1 MSYFRVKK
9 FNTEESQR
17 ELTWKISWF
26 KILLPGAM
34 ALTENAGAAED
45 KSAEYVGKV
54 VDSMVKSV
62 YRMYQFLPTSP
73 KDELS
78 VELMTDIQHYV
89 MAEASR
95 LVNLAPE
102 YLCRMKQL
110 IGSEMLNAWSDIYKE
125 YQGMELPRME
135 VDIDSLL
142 DVSRDE
148 FISTAV
154 LQLLRGVEDA
164 VLDYVSYH
172 DIMCDV
178 MVSVNDAIMRRN
190 RVVVEDGKKPWV
202 LLGFPEPS
210 DMAAVAVKT
219 DAYLLPDF
227 EASCAEED
235 WLKNL
240 KVTMR
245 KDYLC
250 TLNRELAR
258 MESSSIMQQ
267 MLFESIEIS

>member
-9 FNTEESQR
+9 FNTDESQR

-34 ALTENAGAAED
+34 ALTENAGATED

-62 YRMYQFLPTSP
+62 YRMYQFLPGSP

-110 IGSEMLNAWSDIYKE
+110 IGSEMLNAWSDVYKE
-125 YQGMELPRME
+125 YHGMELPRMQVE
-135 VDIDSLL
+135 IDSLL
-142 DVSRDE
+142 DASRDE
-148 FISTAV
+148 FISSAV
-154 LQLLRGVEDA
+154 LQLLRHVEDA
-164 VLDYVSYH
+164 VVDYESYH
-172 DIMCDV
+172 VVIKDV
-178 MVSVNDAIMRRN
+178 VASVNDAIMRRN
-190 RVVVEDGKKPWV
+190 KLVVEDGKKPWI
-202 LLGFPEPS
+202 LLEFPEPS

-227 EASCAEED
+227 EASCAEES
-235 WLKNL
+235 WLKEM
-240 KVTMR
+240 KVSMR

-250 TLNRELAR
+250 TLNRELSR

-267 MLFESIEIS
+267 LLFDEF